1 MNRGSTAGDMSGP
14 VAAVG
19 AAVLFGLAA
28 PFAKLLLQETPPLML
43 SALLYLGAGLA
54 LNLFVLAW
62 PRPRLEARLTGSDWL
77 PMVAIIV
84 TGGMAGP
91 LLMLL
96 GLARV
101 SAVVGSLLLNLEAPF
116 TMLLAVALFG
126 EHLGLS
132 AAVAACAIVVGG
144 ALVGYRPG
152 ELRGDWVGAIEIA
165 GACLAW
171 AADNNLSQQLSLKDP
186 LDVGRAKTL
195 GAGVCVLIIALLA
208 GTRFPGLRDCAAA
221 LALGAGSYG
230 LSLVLALKA
239 MRSIGAARESAYFS
253 TAPFIGALVAV
264 PLFGEW
270 PRAVDWIAACLM
282 AMGLVALT
290 RERHEHLHGHE
301 RLEHEH
307 FHYHDV
313 HHQHLHAEPH
323 AEEPHSH
330 WHRHPAYSHAHRH
343 HPDAHHRH
351 SHK

>member
-1 MNRGSTAGDMSGP
+1 MNSRSTPGDMSGP

-43 SALLYLGAGLA
+43 SALLYLGAALA
-54 LNLFVLAW
+54 LNLFVLGW
-62 PRPRLEARLTGSDWL
+62 PRPRLEARLTGNDWL
-77 PMVAIIV
+77 PMAGIIAA
-84 TGGMAGP
+84 GGMAGP
-91 LLMLL
+91 ILMLL

-101 SAVVGSLLLNLEAPF
+101 SAVAGSLMLNLETPF
-116 TMLLAVALFG
+116 TMLLAVLLFR
-126 EHLGLS
+126 EHLGPV
-132 AAVAACAIVVGG
+132 AAVAACAIVTGG
-144 ALVGYRPG
+144 ALIGYRPG

-208 GTRFPGLRDCAAA
+208 GLRFPGLGDSAAA

-239 MRSIGAARESAYFS
+239 MRSMGAAREAAYFS

-270 PRAVDWIAACLM
+270 PRAADWIAACLM
-282 AMGLVALT
+282 AVGVLSLT
-290 RERHEHLHGHE
+290 RERHEHLHSHE
-301 RLEHEH
+301 PVEHEH

-313 HHQHLHAEPH
+313 HHQHLHAGAG
-323 AEEPHSH
+323 AEAAHSH
-330 WHRHPAYSHAHRH
+330 WHRHASHSHAHRH
-343 HPDAHHRH
+343 YPDAHHRH